1 MSVGIYVVGIIWFIL
16 EIIAYWKIFTKAGRP
31 GWKSIIPFL
40 NSYEVYDLSWK
51 GKGPLGLFYSIVMC
65 AIQLMDRF
73 IPGPIPQWVVT
84 VFGATGIVLLVMSF
98 MQCLRLAKCFGKG
111 TGFGIGLVF
120 LAPIFKLILGFGG
133 SKYIGAQD

>member
-1 MSVGIYVVGIIWFIL
+1 V
-16 EIIAYWKIFTKAGRP
+16 AG
-31 GWKSIIPFL
+31 
-40 NSYEVYDLSWK
+40 
-51 GKGPLGLFYSIVMC
+51 IVM
-65 AIQLMDRF
+65 
-73 IPGPIPQWVVT
+73 
-84 VFGATGIVLLVMSF
+84 LVMSF